1 MRALRG
7 AGSDVVFLALLG
19 SSAVA
24 ILMACLLG
32 LLGLSKNWDANVLSQ
47 LLLLRGGIAPTMA
60 REDGPQITTQINWQI
75 QPDLRGSLRM
85 D

>member
-32 LLGLSKNWDANVLSQ
+32 LLGLTKNWDRDVLGQ
-47 LLLLRGGIAPTMA
+47 PLFLRGGIAQTMT
-60 REDGPQITTQINWQI
+60 REDEPQSSTQINWQI
-75 QPDLRGSLRM
+75 QPELRGSIRM

>member
-1 MRALRG
+1 M
-7 AGSDVVFLALLG
+7 VFLALLG

-32 LLGLSKNWDANVLSQ
+32 LLGLSKNWDGDVLGQ
-47 LLLLRGGIAPTMA
+47 LLLLRGGIAHTMTKEA
-60 REDGPQITTQINWQI
+60 GPQISTQINWQN
-75 QPDLRGSLRM
+75 PSRTRASLRM

>member
-32 LLGLSKNWDANVLSQ
+32 LLGLSKSWDGDVLGQ
-47 LLLLRGGIAPTMA
+47 PLLLRGEIAHTMT
-60 REDGPQITTQINWQI
+60 REDGSQISTQINWQI
-75 QPDLRGSLRM
+75 QPELRGSLRM